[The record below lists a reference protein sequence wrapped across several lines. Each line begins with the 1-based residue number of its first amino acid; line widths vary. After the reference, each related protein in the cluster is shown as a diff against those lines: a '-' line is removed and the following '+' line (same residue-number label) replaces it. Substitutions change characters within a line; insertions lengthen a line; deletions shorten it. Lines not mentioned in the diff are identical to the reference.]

1 MNNNTNNRQLT
12 KLMHELD
19 KARNDQGFWEGY
31 LSSSALGT
39 AVSVAALKITQQPGF
54 ENNIVA
60 GLNWLFAHQNS
71 DGGFG
76 DSPDSESN
84 LSTTLLSY
92 AAIRFCGANMLD
104 AQSALDRTERYL
116 RLNGIQLSSAS
127 IAQTILDFY
136 GKDLTFS
143 VPILAMLS
151 ICEVTGPEGFD
162 KIPDLPF
169 ELSLLPDRL
178 FRFFNLQVVS
188 YAIPALIAVG
198 IAIHKHKNKQPILL
212 KTIRVKA
219 IPRALKKLSNIQ
231 PESGGFLEAIPLTAF
246 SILCLISSGFSNHK
260 VVNSGLEFLT
270 RHQREDG
277 SWPIDAN
284 LSTWVTTLSIK
295 AFGEK
300 MTDYYNPEAVAKLR
314 SHLINTQYKTTHPF
328 NKAAAGGWGWTNLPG
343 AVPDADDTAGAVLAL
358 LQIYDDSKAE
368 KEALIAGCGW
378 LVCLQN
384 RDGGLPT
391 FCKGWGRLPFDAS
404 CADITG
410 HAIAAV
416 ALTMK
421 KLHHTLPE
429 KLKKQW
435 SRFLIKG
442 VRYLKNQQNTDGSWL
457 PLWFGSQLAEDKKNG
472 VYGTARV
479 CTYLHDMLVDPPPLS
494 GNIPQ
499 IKNMISNGVSFLVK
513 QQNEDGSWGCKYGA
527 AGTIEETALAI
538 SALVSHDKSLC
549 QRGADWLQK
558 EYDASGAEASP
569 IGLYFAALWYSE
581 KLYPLTFY
589 IEALRRLEN
598 A

>member
-1 MNNNTNNRQLT
+1 MSKNTNTLQLT

-19 KARNDQGFWEGY
+19 KARNDQGFWDGY

-60 GLNWLFAHQNS
+60 GLTWLFTHQNS

-92 AAIRFCGANMLD
+92 SAIRFCGAGIQD
-104 AQSALDRTERYL
+104 THVALLKIESYL
-116 RLNGIQLSSAS
+116 RTNGIQLSSGS

-143 VPILAMLS
+143 VPILAMLA

-169 ELSLLPDRL
+169 EFSLLPDRL

-198 IAIHKHKNKQPILL
+198 IAIHKHKKKKPVLL

-219 IPRALKKLSNIQ
+219 IPGALIKLSKIQ

-284 LSTWVTTLSIK
+284 LSTWVTTLGIK
-295 AFGEK
+295 AFGEQLTK
-300 MTDYYNPEAVAKLR
+300 YYNTEAVVKLR
-314 SHLINTQYKTTHPF
+314 SHLINTQYKDSHPF

-358 LQIYDDSKAE
+358 LQIYDGSKAE
-368 KEALIAGCGW
+368 KESLIAGCRW
-378 LVCLQN
+378 LVNLQN
-384 RDGGLPT
+384 HDGGLPT

-416 ALTMK
+416 ALTMN
-421 KLHHTLPE
+421 KLHDSLPE

-435 SRFLIKG
+435 SRFLSKG
-442 VRYLKNQQNTDGSWL
+442 VRYLQNQQNPDGSWL
-457 PLWFGSQLAEDKKNG
+457 PLWFGSQLAEDKKNA

-479 CTYLHDMLVDPPPLS
+479 CIYLNDMVMDSAPLS
-494 GNIPQ
+494 ENIPQ
-499 IKNMISNGVSFLVK
+499 INSMISSGVSFLVK
-513 QQNEDGSWGCKYGA
+513 QQNDDGSWGCKYGA
-527 AGTIEETALAI
+527 AGY
-538 SALVSHDKSLC
+538 
-549 QRGADWLQK
+549 R
-558 EYDASGAEASP
+558 
-569 IGLYFAALWYSE
+569 
-581 KLYPLTFY
+581 
-589 IEALRRLEN
+589 
-598 A
+598 